1 MVARDRAGYDPGM
14 RRLSSVLVMAL
25 LAAVSACGSSN
36 KPVARIRLSPKGIFD
51 EAVGSIVRVEAG
63 GDKLGTG
70 FIVDKSGIVATNLHV
85 IAGESEIKVRL
96 HDGSSYPV
104 LQIAGLDPGH
114 DLALLKIRPKQE
126 LPAVRLG
133 DSNAVGP
140 GDQVVAIGNPLG
152 VLDNTVSQGLV
163 GAVRVLCSDKDVVSR
178 AAVLAKIGKPVED
191 IARELSVKKAR
202 TNEEDEIL
210 RVLGCNQELT
220 VLQISVPISQGSS
233 GGPLFNQYGEVIGVT
248 TAIITAGQ
256 SLNLAMPSKYLK
268 PLVQVPSHA
277 MELDVF
283 AKLTKEQAEH
293 ADSEEDTSIPRREV
307 PDLGPTTWDG
317 CQPKDIDETVAAIMS
332 AIDIGAPAYNKLSKQ
347 GFEECF
353 RIYEGTA
360 LKLEASGACKGVRSA
375 FGDGLLRANN
385 IKSYKDKAW
394 ALRDTFDGMIRV
406 SAMWC
411 NAHQPTCPERIKA
424 FLPNKP

>member
-1 MVARDRAGYDPGM
+1 M
-14 RRLSSVLVMAL
+14 RRLPSVLVMAL
-25 LAAVSACGSSN
+25 LATLVACGSSN

-63 GDKLGTG
+63 SDKLGTG
-70 FIVDKSGIVATNLHV
+70 FIVDKAGIVATNLHV
-85 IAGESEIKVRL
+85 IAGESEIKVRM
-96 HDGSSYPV
+96 HDGSFYKV

-114 DLALLKIRPKQE
+114 DLALLRIQPKHV
-126 LPAVRLG
+126 LPALQIG

-163 GAVRVLCSDKDVVSR
+163 GAVRVLCSDQDVVSR
-178 AAVLAKIGKPVED
+178 ASVLAKFGRPVED
-191 IARELSVKKAR
+191 IARELSLKRTR
-202 TNEEDEIL
+202 TNDEDEVL

-233 GGPLFNQYGEVIGVT
+233 GGPLFNQYGEVVGVT

-256 SLNLAMPSKYLK
+256 SLNLAMPAKYLK
-268 PLVQVPSHA
+268 PLVKEPAHA
-277 MELDVF
+277 MALDTF
-283 AKLTKEQAEH
+283 AKLTKEREEQH
-293 ADSEEDTSIPRREV
+293 ADTDEDTSIPPRQV
-307 PDLGPTTWDG
+307 PDLEPTTWDG
-317 CQPKDIDETVAAIMS
+317 CKPKDVDETVAAIMS
-332 AIDIGAPAYNKLSKQ
+332 AIDIGAPAYNKLSRQ
-347 GFEECF
+347 GFEECY

-375 FGDGLLRANN
+375 FGDGLLRATA
-385 IKSYKDKAW
+385 IKSFKDKAW

-411 NAHQPTCPERIKA
+411 DGHQATCPERVKA
-424 FLPNKP
+424 FLPKKP

>member
-1 MVARDRAGYDPGM
+1 
-14 RRLSSVLVMAL
+14 MAL
-25 LAAVSACGSSN
+25 LAGLIGCGSSN

-85 IAGESEIKVRL
+85 IAGESEIKVRM
-96 HDGSSYPV
+96 HDGTFYKV

-114 DLALLKIRPKQE
+114 DLALLKIQPKQS
-126 LPAVRLG
+126 LQPVRLG

-163 GAVRVLCSDKDVVSR
+163 GAVRVLCTDQDVVSR
-178 AAVLAKIGKPVED
+178 ASVLARIGKPVDE
-191 IARELSVKKAR
+191 IAKELSLKKNR

-210 RVLGCNQELT
+210 RVLGCSQELT

-256 SLNLAMPSKYLK
+256 SLNLAMPAKYLK
-268 PLVQVPSHA
+268 PLVKEQSNA
-277 MELDVF
+277 MELDTF
-283 AKLTKEQAEH
+283 AKLTKERAEEH
-293 ADSEEDTSIPRREV
+293 ADTDEDTSVPPRQV
-307 PDLGPTTWDG
+307 PDLQTNTWDG
-317 CQPKDIDETVAAIMS
+317 CQPKDIDETIAAVMS

-347 GFEECF
+347 GFEECY

-360 LKLEASGACKGVRSA
+360 LKLEANGACNGVRSA

-411 NAHQPTCPERIKA
+411 DGHQTTCPERIKA
-424 FLPNKP
+424 FLTHKP